1 MRKLIKNGILTTALA
16 GLLATGSV
24 GCASGAGNGALIG
37 GASGAG
43 LGAIIGN
50 NSRGRTTEGALIGG
64 AVGALAGG
72 LIGDKADRD
81 ARARER
87 YYDDDRYY
95 GSRYEPGYTSRRYET
110 RRYERYD
117 DCPPDYYEYR
127 SVRRGYGRGGYSEYR
142 EYRY

>member
-1 MRKLIKNGILTTALA
+1 MRNLIKNGILTAGLA
-16 GLLATGSV
+16 GVLAAGSV

-37 GASGAG
+37 GTSGAG

-72 LIGDKADRD
+72 LIGDNYDREHQ
-81 ARARER
+81 ARGRYDDR
-87 YYDDDRYY
+87 YYDD
-95 GSRYEPGYTSRRYET
+95 GYRGRRYET

>member
-1 MRKLIKNGILTTALA
+1 MRKLFKNGILGMALA
-16 GLLATGSV
+16 GVLATGGL

-50 NSRGRTTEGALIGG
+50 NSHRRTTEGALIGG

-72 LIGDKADRD
+72 LIGDSHDREQ
-81 ARARER
+81 RARDR

-95 GSRYEPGYTSRRYET
+95 GSRYDDGHRGRGYAYR
-110 RRYERYD
+110 RYD

-127 SVRRGYGRGGYSEYR
+127 SYRSYGRGGYSEYR
-142 EYRY
+142 SYRY

>member
-1 MRKLIKNGILTTALA
+1 MRKLFKNGLMGMALA
-16 GLLATGSV
+16 GVLATSGI

-50 NSRGRTTEGALIGG
+50 NSHRRSTEGALIGG

-72 LIGDKADRD
+72 LIGESYDREQ
-81 ARARER
+81 RSRGR
-87 YYDDDRYY
+87 YYDDHD
-95 GSRYEPGYTSRRYET
+95 GYRGRRYES

-117 DCPPDYYEYR
+117 DYCPPDYYEYR
-127 SVRRGYGRGGYSEYR
+127 SVRRGYGRGGYTEYR

>member
-1 MRKLIKNGILTTALA
+1 MRKLFKNGILGMALA
-16 GLLATGSV
+16 GVLATGGL

-50 NSRGRTTEGALIGG
+50 NSHRRSTEGALIGG

-72 LIGDKADRD
+72 LIGDNYDREQQS
-81 ARARER
+81 RGR
-87 YYDDDRYY
+87 YYDDDDRYR
-95 GSRYEPGYTSRRYET
+95 GRRYES

-117 DCPPDYYEYR
+117 DDYCPPDYYEYR